1 MIEKI
6 VLLSMLCSGL
16 IGAGVSILL
25 WFYYRKKIKEITTTD
40 RITELNNFDYIYN
53 AYTDLVINKKIDGY
67 AFITLDIDNFSSYNT
82 LYTPQ
87 LGDIILYNCGK
98 QIKQV
103 LEVDEYASRIIGD
116 NFVLLLKKSP
126 NLDKR
131 IEELVENM
139 KDTFNDID
147 EDMKISLGVYSLSK
161 FDCNYIQS
169 NTYSLLA
176 KGQIKGNPN
185 KIISYFDE
193 KAAKNFFTEQIMLN
207 DLNQSLEN
215 KHFVLHYQVKY
226 DIQKNKVIGAEVL
239 VRWNHPILGVLNPM
253 SFIELFER
261 KKCIHKLDLY
271 VVEES
276 CKHLKG
282 LFAEH
287 PAKKKTFRLAINLSG
302 VSFMDTETMDKIEK
316 IVESYEINPNNIEF
330 ELTESFFID
339 TEDRPNVINRINSL
353 RNKRYHIA
361 MDDFGSGYSSL
372 NLLKSIA
379 IDTLKLDKGFLD
391 ESTKKSNEIINSII
405 DMANKLNLTTV
416 AEGIETEEQ
425 LQFLIENGCNIGQG
439 YLYSKPI
446 PFEEFEQIY
455 FKEQL

>member
-1 MIEKI
+1 MVEKI

-16 IGAGVSILL
+16 IGVGFSVLL
-25 WFYYRKKIKEITTTD
+25 WIYYRKKIKEITTTD

-53 AYTDLVINKKIDGY
+53 IYTDLVNSKKIEEY
-67 AFITLDIDNFSSYNT
+67 VFITLDIDNFSSYNT
-82 LYTPQ
+82 LYTTQ
-87 LGDIILYNCGK
+87 LGDIVLYNCGI
-98 QIKQV
+98 QIKQII
-103 LEVDEYASRIIGD
+103 ETDEYASRIIAD
-116 NFVLLLKKSP
+116 DFVLLLKKSTIL
-126 NLDKR
+126 NNRIEKLVDNIKEILKELDK
-131 IEELVENM
+131 
-139 KDTFNDID
+139 DIQV
-147 EDMKISLGVYSLSK
+147 SLGVYSLSQ
-161 FDCNYIQS
+161 FDYNYIQS

-176 KGQIKGNPN
+176 KSQVKGNPN
-185 KIISYFDE
+185 KSISFFDE
-193 KAAKNFFTEQIMLN
+193 KVGKDFFTEQIMLN

-215 KHFVLHYQVKY
+215 KHFILNYQVKY
-226 DIQKNKVIGAEVL
+226 DIQKNNVIGAEVL
-239 VRWNHPILGVLNPM
+239 VRWHHPNLGLLNPTI
-253 SFIELFER
+253 FIDLFER

-276 CKHLKG
+276 CKNLKG

-287 PAKKKTFRLAINLSG
+287 PNKKKTFRLAINLSG

-353 RNKRYHIA
+353 RNKKYHIA

-391 ESTKKSNEIINSII
+391 ENTKKSNEIINSII
-405 DMANKLNLTTV
+405 DMANKLDLTTV
-416 AEGIETEEQ
+416 AEGIETKEQ
-425 LQFLIENGCNIGQG
+425 LDFLVENGCNIGQG

-446 PFEEFEQIY
+446 PFDEFKQNY
-455 FKEQL
+455 FKER